1 MLGNH
6 RGLRVRSTPQGVQ
19 VEEGVVWVQ
28 AGA

>member
-6 RGLRVRSTPQGVQ
+6 RGLRVRSTPPGLQ
-19 VEEGVVWVQ
+19 VEEGAIWVE